1 MICSDFN
8 GLKAILIDRDKT
20 INYDQGYSH
29 RIEQLSLIEG
39 ASEGLSKFC
48 SLGLDIYVISNQ
60 SGIGRG
66 YYSIDDCHK
75 FNDAINR
82 LGLINGF
89 KIKNWY
95 ICPHKPSDNCSC
107 RKPSTELITKCLT
120 DNNLT
125 NKEVI
130 FIGDS
135 DVDMVSAEKKGIKN
149 YLVKRNGKFFIDY
162 DGKIS
167 AKFDN
172 LYGVACYI
180 ENKLK

>member
-1 MICSDFN
+1 MRCSDFK

-20 INYDQGYSH
+20 INHDHGYTY
-29 RIEQLSLIEG
+29 RTEELSLIAG

-48 SLGLDIYVISNQ
+48 SLGLDIYVVSNQ

-66 YYSIDDCHK
+66 YYSKDDCNK
-75 FNDAINR
+75 FNEEINR
-82 LGLINGF
+82 LGSIHGF

-95 ICPHKPSDNCSC
+95 ICPHKPSDGCEC
-107 RKPSTELITKCLT
+107 RKPSSALIRECLT
-120 DNNLT
+120 KNNLT

-135 DVDMVSAEKKGIKN
+135 DVDMICAEKIGIKN
-149 YLVKRNGKFFIDY
+149 YLVKRNGKFFIEY
-162 DGKIS
+162 HGKIS
-167 AKFDN
+167 GKFDN
-172 LYGVACYI
+172 LYGVACFI